1 VKPLRELDP
10 LHKAGLWGA
19 LLCVLLGLGLWD
31 IARINEWGPARGLEW
46 LKNFSF
52 DALSAARRTKP
63 VDEVVIVALDEESY
77 SQLGQSP
84 DHWDRALHA
93 RLLDVLMARSA
104 RAVVFDVLFAD
115 QRPDREADERLAEA
129 LRRAKGRVVLAASQ
143 RNFDLGEVGGSRLI
157 EPIPLF
163 AAAAVWG
170 VVEFPQDIDGGLRRQ
185 TNSAVHTSLA
195 WKTAEMLGV
204 APADPGRELWLNYYG
219 PGAFRQISYWQALQP
234 EALSLGAFS
243 NKVVFVGRSHSITT
257 QGGNSGDD
265 YRTPL
270 SRWTG
275 QLTSGVEVQA
285 TAFVNLWRR
294 DWLTELPQW
303 AEAALFI
310 ITGVVIGFGLALL
323 RPVPA
328 AGGAAAGVVM
338 VGLGSVALFSAQ
350 RLWFPWLIV
359 IGVQIPFALG
369 WSVLSFLLRAAQAN
383 DIPDHTMLRC
393 VGRGGYGEVWLARD
407 AIGGFHAVKIVY
419 RKRFL
424 KAEPFE
430 REFQGMQKFAP
441 LSRLHPGL
449 VHILHVGRNDLR
461 GCFSYI
467 MEAADD
473 ETSGADIKPGHY
485 TPRTLA
491 HELDRRGR
499 LPVSECVQLG
509 ASLAS
514 ALDFLH
520 QHQLIHRDIKPAN
533 IIFVGGQPKLA
544 DVGLVTAL
552 GRDSGNMTRVGT
564 VGYVAP
570 EGPGTGAGDVYALG
584 KTLYEAATGCECA
597 QFPELP
603 TDLNAGSE
611 ADALLRLHEIVL
623 TACETD
629 PSDRYPSAAALQ
641 EALLKLQRDL
651 AASAPRTA

>member
-1 VKPLRELDP
+1 VKRLREVNP
-10 LHKAGLWGA
+10 VHKAGLSGA
-19 LLCVLLGLGLWD
+19 LLCALLGLGLWD
-31 IARINEWGPARGLEW
+31 VARINEWGPARGLEW
-46 LKNFSF
+46 LKDFSF
-52 DALSAARRTKP
+52 DAFSAARRTKP

-77 SQLGQSP
+77 TRLGQSP
-84 DHWDRALHA
+84 DNWDRALHA
-93 RLLDVLMARSA
+93 RLLDALLARGA

-115 QRPDREADERLAEA
+115 QRPDHEADERLAEA
-129 LRRAKGRVVLAASQ
+129 LGRAKGRAVLAASQ
-143 RNFDLGEVGGSRLI
+143 RNFDLGEVGGLRLI

-163 AAAAVWG
+163 AAAAPWG

-185 TNSAVHTSLA
+185 RYSAVHTSLA

-204 APADPGRELWLNYYG
+204 APSDPSRELWLNYYG
-219 PGAFRQISYWQALQP
+219 PGAFPQVSYWQALQP
-234 EALSLGAFS
+234 DALSPGAFS

-257 QGGNSGDD
+257 QGGNTGDD

-294 DWLTELPQW
+294 DWLSELPAG
-303 AEAALFI
+303 AEAALF
-310 ITGVVIGFGLALL
+310 VVMGAAFGFGLALL

-328 AGGAAAGVVM
+328 AGGAAAGLVV

-369 WSVLSFLLRAAQAN
+369 WSVWSFLLRAVQAK

-393 VGRGGYGEVWLARD
+393 VGRGAYGEVWLARD

-419 RKRFL
+419 RKNFPRP
-424 KAEPFE
+424 EPFE
-430 REFQGMQKFAP
+430 REFQGMRRFAP

-473 ETSGADIKPGHY
+473 ETSGADIKPEHY

-499 LPVSECVQLG
+499 LPVRDCVQLG

-544 DVGLVTAL
+544 DVGLVTTV
-552 GRDSGNMTRVGT
+552 GRNSGETARVGT

-570 EGPGTGAGDVYALG
+570 EGPGTAAGDVYALG

-603 TDLNAGSE
+603 SDLNAGSE

-629 PSDRYPSAAALQ
+629 PADRYASAAALQ
-641 EALLKLQRDL
+641 EALLQLQRYL
-651 AASAPRTA
+651 APSAPRTA